1 MGRHAEVGEGK
12 SDSVRLGMPLDVRV
26 VYASCFGSATPAT
39 HLTSIGLCRK
49 GSLRSGKGKGIF
61 VLFHLISVEELPHV
75 LATRIRGARDDSGS
89 KIAYSRGLRSE
100 DLEIAFVQDLILESR
115 KCRYHHILLDGL
127 GSSTIQEPQIES
139 SNPFPLTTNVFP
151 K

>member
-1 MGRHAEVGEGK
+1 MGEGK

-89 KIAYSRGLRSE
+89 KIACSRGSRSE
-100 DLEIAFVQDLILESR
+100 DLEIAFVQDLILEST
-115 KCRYHHILLDGL
+115 L
-127 GSSTIQEPQIES
+127 GNVVTTISYSMDWEVVRHK
-139 SNPFPLTTNVFP
+139 NLG
-151 K
+151 